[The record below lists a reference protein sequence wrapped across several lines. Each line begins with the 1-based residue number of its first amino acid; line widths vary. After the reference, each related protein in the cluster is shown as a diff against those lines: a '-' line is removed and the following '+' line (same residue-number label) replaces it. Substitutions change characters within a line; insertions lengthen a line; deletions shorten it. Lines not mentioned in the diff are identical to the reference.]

1 MRKSVLIAISV
12 LIVAVSGQTASGA
25 GRHARKTECSPVAAT
40 QQLRSAYGAVALPTV
55 TESERAYW
63 EGHGLSA
70 PAGR

>member
-1 MRKSVLIAISV
+1 MRKSVLIAISM

-25 GRHARKTECSPVAAT
+25 GRHTRKTECSQVTAT
-40 QQLRSAYGAVALPTV
+40 PQFRNAYGAVTLPTV

-70 PAGR
+70 PAGH